1 MNCVDN
7 CAKDDRVQVAIAILY
22 QDNRFLMQLRDND
35 PRIVHPGCWGFF
47 GGHIEPGES
56 PKIAVQRELVEEI
69 GYTMPSVTK
78 FEDYSDEKVIR
89 HVFHAPLTVGLEKLV
104 LMEGWDLGL
113 LSVED
118 IIRGDCF
125 SDRANQVR
133 PLGTTHRQILLDFI
147 EANRPIND

>member
-1 MNCVDN
+1 MDDCV
-7 CAKDDRVQVAIAILY
+7 KDDRVQVAIAILY

-56 PKIAVQRELVEEI
+56 PEAAVQRELVEEI
-69 GYTMPSVTK
+69 GYAMPSVTK

-89 HVFHAPLTVGLEKLV
+89 HVFHAPLMVGLEKLV
-104 LMEGWDLGL
+104 LMEGWDLRL
-113 LSVED
+113 LSLED
-118 IIRGDCF
+118 ITRGDCF

-133 PLGTTHRQILLDFI
+133 PLGATHQQILLDFI
-147 EANRPIND
+147 EANGSIND

>member
-1 MNCVDN
+1 MKDYV
-7 CAKDDRVQVAIAILY
+7 KDDRVQVAIAILY
-22 QDNRFLMQLRDND
+22 QDNQFLMQLRDND

-56 PKIAVQRELVEEI
+56 PEVAVQRELIEEI
-69 GYTMPSVTK
+69 GYKMPSVTK
-78 FEDYSDEKVIR
+78 FEDYGDEKVIR
-89 HVFHAPLTVGLEKLV
+89 HVFHAPLNVGLENLV

-118 IIRGDCF
+118 IIRGDRF

-133 PLGTTHRQILLDFI
+133 PLGTTHQRILLDFI
-147 EANRPIND
+147 GANRSIND

>member
-1 MNCVDN
+1 MDDCV
-7 CAKDDRVQVAIAILY
+7 KDDRVQVAIAILY

-56 PKIAVQRELVEEI
+56 PEAAVQRELVEEI

-89 HVFHAPLTVGLEKLV
+89 HVFHAPLIVGLEKLV

-125 SDRANQVR
+125 SDRANQVQ

>member
-1 MNCVDN
+1 MNDGV
-7 CAKDDRVQVAIAILY
+7 KDDQVQVAIAILY

-56 PKIAVQRELVEEI
+56 PEVAVQRELVEEI
-69 GYTMPSVTK
+69 GYPMPNVTK
-78 FEDYSDEKVIR
+78 FEEYSDEKVIR
-89 HVFHAPLTVGLEKLV
+89 HVFHAPLIVGLEKLV

-113 LSVED
+113 LSAED

-133 PLGTTHRQILLDFI
+133 PLGTIHQRILLDFI
-147 EANRPIND
+147 EANRSIND